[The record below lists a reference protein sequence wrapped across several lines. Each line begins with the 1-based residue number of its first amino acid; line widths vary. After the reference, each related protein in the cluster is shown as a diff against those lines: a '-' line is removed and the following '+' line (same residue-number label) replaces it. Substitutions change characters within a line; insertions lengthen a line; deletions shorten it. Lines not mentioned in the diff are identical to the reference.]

1 MDSSKSVNSKAD
13 WLPSDLADFYDGEV
27 SEWQHV
33 LGESLLYSFGT
44 RDPKAPPED
53 AEAHLNNGVRSL
65 YPWIPEGSRVL
76 DLGCGWGGPAR
87 MLIRERGAYV
97 HGVTISQV
105 QADFFDSSLPEART
119 TCADMA
125 TFIPDEQYDVAIAM
139 ESLTHVTSPVDVL
152 RNIRPRVDRLLL
164 RDHVMY
170 EKNRDASG
178 VARNW
183 KMRFP
188 SHEEF
193 RGIIEEAGF
202 KIEYDEPVDAPFKSV
217 AAFWLRNLRDAF
229 PVFVPEG
236 HFQELERLCRF
247 LEFSTNTQH
256 DIRLIVAS

>member
-1 MDSSKSVNSKAD
+1 MDSSQPVNSEAD
-13 WLPSDLADFYDGEV
+13 WLPSDLGEFYNGEL
-27 SEWQHV
+27 EAWRHI
-33 LGESLLYSFGT
+33 LGESLMYTNGT
-44 RDPKAPPED
+44 RDPKALPED
-53 AEAHLNNGVRSL
+53 AEAHLSNSVRSL

-97 HGVTISQV
+97 HGVTVSQT

-125 TFIPDEQYDVAIAM
+125 TVIPDEQYDVAILL
-139 ESLTHVTSPVDVL
+139 ESLTHVVNPVDVL
-152 RNIRPRVDRLLL
+152 QNIRSRVDRILL

-188 SHEEF
+188 NHEEF
-193 RGIIEEAGF
+193 REIVEEAGF
-202 KIEYDEPVDAPFKSV
+202 KIEYEEIIDVPWKETAD
-217 AAFWLRNLRDAF
+217 FWLRNLRDAF

-236 HFQELERLCRF
+236 QFKTLEMWCRCV
-247 LEFSTNTQH
+247 LEGMEMQ